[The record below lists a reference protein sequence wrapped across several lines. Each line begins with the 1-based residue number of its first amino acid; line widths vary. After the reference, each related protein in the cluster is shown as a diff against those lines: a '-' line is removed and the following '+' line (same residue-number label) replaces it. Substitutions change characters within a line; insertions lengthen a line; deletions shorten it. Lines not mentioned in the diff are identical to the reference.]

1 MTTSAEVDQ
10 KEVGRLSVHAENVLP
25 IIKKWLYSDKEI
37 FLRELLSNSVDA
49 ITKLKHVA
57 LTENITPPPPAIDV
71 KIDKDRKTL
80 TISDTG
86 IGMSAEEIKK
96 YLAQVAFSGAEEFM
110 SRYKVG
116 DEGDFIIGHFGL
128 GFYSAFMVSDKVE
141 VVSRSYRPDEPAAAW
156 ESSGGLEYTLAPATR
171 EGIGT
176 DVILHISEGD
186 KEFLEE
192 ARVEHVIRKYCNFLP
207 VPIRLNGRE
216 VNDQTPLWTRMP
228 TSLKDED
235 YLAFYRKAYPFED
248 DPLFWIHLNADY
260 PFRLQGILY
269 FPRFKHEF
277 EISKGEVQLYCNQV
291 FVAENT
297 QDLIPRFL
305 TVLKGMID
313 CPDIPLNVSRS
324 ALQNDP
330 YVRKISQH
338 IVKKVADK
346 LVQLFKG
353 QRETFEKHW
362 EHIHPFV
369 KFGMMEDEKFYA
381 ACREIVLYEST
392 HGGFTTLDDYLARN
406 KDRHPRQIYY
416 ASASDKQAT
425 YLQLF
430 KQEGM
435 EALLLPSLLDTH
447 FIHFLE
453 SKEDVRFNRVDSS
466 ISDHLV
472 DKSDRSKIVDAQG
485 KTLDD
490 RLKERFEKALGIPN
504 LTIKVAR
511 LKSADVP
518 AIVVESEY
526 SRRFKEMSALM
537 GQVPA
542 AGPTP
547 RTLVVNSANPLVE
560 RVLQG
565 DDPARSDELAQH
577 LYDLARLAH
586 EGLQGEELTRF
597 IARSQR
603 LLIGGR
609 ET

>member
-1 MTTSAEVDQ
+1 MTTSLDQ

-57 LTENITPPPPAIDV
+57 LTEGVSPAPPGIDV
-71 KIDKDRKTL
+71 HLDKDRGTL
-80 TISDTG
+80 TVSDTG

-96 YLAQVAFSGAEEFM
+96 FLAQVAFSGAEEFM

-128 GFYSAFMVSDKVE
+128 GFYSAFMVADKVE
-141 VVSRSYRPDEPAAAW
+141 VVSRSYRTDEPAAAW
-156 ESSGGLEYTLAPATR
+156 ESSGGLEYSLGPAMR
-171 EGIGT
+171 AENGT
-176 DVILHISEGD
+176 DVILHISESD
-186 KEFLEE
+186 REFLEE

-207 VPIRLNGRE
+207 VPIRLNGRLINE
-216 VNDQTPLWTRMP
+216 QTPLWTRMP

-235 YLAFYRKAYPFED
+235 YLEFYRKAYPFED

-269 FPRFKHEF
+269 FPHFKHEF
-277 EISKGEVQLYCNQV
+277 DISKGQVQLYCNQV
-291 FVAENT
+291 FVADNT

-305 TVLKGMID
+305 TVLKGMVD

-369 KFGMMEDEKFYA
+369 KFGMMEDEKFYS
-381 ACREIVLYEST
+381 ACKEIVLYEST
-392 HGGFTTLDDYLARN
+392 RGGFTAIDDYLERN
-406 KDRHPRQIYY
+406 KDKHPKEIYY
-416 ASASDKQAT
+416 ASASDQQAT

-430 KQEGM
+430 KEEGM

-453 SKEDVRFNRVDSS
+453 SKGEVRWSRVDSS
-466 ISDHLV
+466 VSDHLV
-472 DKSDRSKIVDAQG
+472 DKSDHSRVVDAQG

-490 RLKERFEKALGIPN
+490 RIQDRFEKALGMPG
-504 LTIKVAR
+504 LTIKAAR

-526 SRRFKEMSALM
+526 SRRFKEMAAMM
-537 GQVPA
+537 GQQA
-542 AGPTP
+542 TAGPTP
-547 RTLVVNSANPLVE
+547 RTLVVNSASPLVE

-565 DDPARSDELAQH
+565 DDPARSDELAAH

-586 EGLQGEELTRF
+586 EGLQGDELTRF

-603 LLIGGR
+603 LLLGSQLP
-609 ET
+609 

>member
-1 MTTSAEVDQ
+1 MTTAQ
-10 KEVGRLSVHAENVLP
+10 KEVGKLSVHAENVLP

-57 LTENITPPPPAIDV
+57 LTEGVTAPPPGIDV
-71 KIDKDRKTL
+71 RVDKDKGTL
-80 TISDTG
+80 TVSDTG

-96 YLAQVAFSGAEEFM
+96 FLAQVAFSGAEEFM

-141 VVSRSYRPDEPAAAW
+141 VVSKSYRPDEEAAAW
-156 ESSGGLEYTLAPATR
+156 ESEGGLEYTLGPAMR
-171 EGIGT
+171 SEIGT
-176 DVILHISEGD
+176 DVILHVSGAD
-186 KEFLEE
+186 KEYLEE
-192 ARVEHVIRKYCNFLP
+192 ARVEHIIRKYCNFLP
-207 VPIRLNGRE
+207 VAIRLNGRE
-216 VNDQTPLWTRMP
+216 INEQTPLWTKMP
-228 TSLKDED
+228 SSLKDED
-235 YLAFYRKAYPFED
+235 YLGFFHKAYPYED

-260 PFRLQGILY
+260 PFRLQGILF

-277 EISKGEVQLYCNQV
+277 EIAKGEVQLYCNQV

-346 LVQLFKG
+346 LVQLYKS

-362 EHIHPFV
+362 EHINAFV
-369 KFGMMEDEKFYA
+369 KFGMMEDEKFYSS
-381 ACREIVLYEST
+381 CREVLLYET
-392 HGGFTTLDDYLARN
+392 TRGGFTTLDDYLARN
-406 KDRHPRQIYY
+406 KEKHPNQIYY
-416 ASASDKQAT
+416 ASASDQQAT

-430 KQEGM
+430 KEEGM

-447 FIHFLE
+447 FIHFME
-453 SKEDVRFNRVDSS
+453 SKDEVRWSRVDSTV
-466 ISDHLV
+466 SDHLV
-472 DKSDRSKIVDAQG
+472 DKSDHSRVVDAQG

-490 RLKERFEKALGIPN
+490 KIQERFEKVLGNPG
-504 LTIKVAR
+504 LAIKVAR

-526 SRRFKEMSALM
+526 SRRFKEMSAMM
-537 GQVPA
+537 GRDLL

-547 RTLVVNSANPLVE
+547 RTLVVNSASPLVE
-560 RVLQG
+560 RAMQAE
-565 DDPARSDELAQH
+565 DPARAEELMAH

-586 EGLQGEELTRF
+586 EGLQGDELTRF

-603 LLIGGR
+603 LLLG
-609 ET
+609 